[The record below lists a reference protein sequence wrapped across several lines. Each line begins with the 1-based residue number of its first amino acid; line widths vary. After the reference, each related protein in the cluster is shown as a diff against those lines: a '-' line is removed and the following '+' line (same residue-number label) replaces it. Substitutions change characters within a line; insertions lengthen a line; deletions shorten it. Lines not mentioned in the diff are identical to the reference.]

1 MQGKWYSGTYRDMS
15 QEGLTLKVSTTPF
28 GNAPSKHPAAM
39 LWVTKVHGES
49 RGSAETN
56 SPQPSPCQE
65 PAPTVSHPSP
75 GTRHE
80 LMKLQM
86 IQTLDHPVFKL
97 FQLRSQTSQ
106 NKHKLSPLCPFQIPD
121 TQNPYWLLLYA
132 YLSPFELLYQN
143 TTETWVSYK

>member
-75 GTRHE
+75 GTRCRSEKAIWEADPPAPTTSTDSMHIRDKPPSWALPE
-80 LMKLQM
+80 SL
-86 IQTLDHPVFKL
+86 TFKIKQL
-97 FQLRSQTSQ
+97 FESAEFWG
-106 NKHKLSPLCPFQIPD
+106 N
-121 TQNPYWLLLYA
+121 LLYSSRFFI
-132 YLSPFELLYQN
+132 LKRKES
-143 TTETWVSYK
+143 S